1 MASVV
6 ASHVHTVRTYGADVI
21 VLVLKKLWIL
31 PHTFNESFFS
41 KQIHGRQKK
50 QHKISLKN
58 MLSFD
63 LASFGIIS
71 LIQLYNSYFPPL
83 SSNHFDMT
91 NNKVRR
97 LNCEL
102 FFKIGKP
109 VVALPRNGSP
119 SFSYLIYLS
128 LIPSNVQFLLR
139 QIDAIDRDTVQP
151 VAKNVSAPF
160 FMECVPQ
167 SSTLMP
173 RHSN

>member
-1 MASVV
+1 
-6 ASHVHTVRTYGADVI
+6 
-21 VLVLKKLWIL
+21 
-31 PHTFNESFFS
+31 
-41 KQIHGRQKK
+41 
-50 QHKISLKN
+50 

-71 LIQLYNSYFPPL
+71 LIQLYNSNTPPL

-109 VVALPRNGSP
+109 VSALPRNGSP

-128 LIPSNVQFLLR
+128 LISSNVHFLLR

-160 FMECVPQ
+160 LWNVFQ
-167 SSTLMP
+167 NIQ
-173 RHSN
+173 H